1 MKETVQNYYQRQ
13 KEKALADNNPEPY
26 FNAFLAML
34 SVDPESK
41 QVQADL
47 ESAEVAGLDVNGFD
61 FDMKNIVNYVVMPQ
75 IGGGGLMIDKELLQ
89 DLFRDAKNPNVEFDQ
104 KQREALLNLSVV
116 EEDAR
121 LLNEDKATVE
131 DKRRMLENSLQ
142 SPLYKQSLE
151 VLSMGEPMYLLSVL
165 NKETSPDPDNPRSIL
180 ERIAEMP
187 EYDDRFSFM
196 DESAYKNQVNFIK
209 DVVMQSDFKE
219 QFIGLEEIIVNPNKE
234 AMKEIML
241 SDYQD
246 LITSLNVL
254 SELAPFN
261 KNIGVTMDQI
271 IENDLSHSPK
281 EQSIIKHNRKFP
293 NSVERNNNFEG
304 LSGVYQLNDVANKH
318 RTGNLSRYASKLSTL
333 QEIANTPDQQKLMNN
348 LLILN
353 MADKPEQSG
362 LYSAETRAEFETEM
376 GNRIQQGLDAAYSLV
391 RPFKEMEE
399 RAEREK
405 QQAREAHLREG
416 SAPMT
421 PFDNGR
427 KMRMG

>member
-47 ESAEVAGLDVNGFD
+47 DTEEVAGLNVSGFD
-61 FDMKNIVNYVVMPQ
+61 FDIKNIVNYVVMPQ
-75 IGGGGLMIDKELLQ
+75 MGGGGAMIDKELLQ
-89 DLFRDAKNPNVEFDQ
+89 DLFRDAKNPNVGFEP
-104 KQREALLNLSVV
+104 KQREALINLSVV

-121 LLNEDKATVE
+121 LLNEGKATVE

-151 VLSMGEPMYLLSVL
+151 ILSMGEPMYLLSVL

-187 EYDDRFSFM
+187 EYDNRFSFV

-281 EQSIIKHNRKFP
+281 EQFIIKHNRKFP

-318 RTGNLSRYASKLSTL
+318 EAGNLSRYESKLPTL
-333 QEIANTPDQQKLMNN
+333 KEIANTPDQQKLMNN

-353 MADKPEQSG
+353 MAEKPEQSG
-362 LYSAETRAEFETEM
+362 LYSAENRAEFEAEI
-376 GNRIQQGLDAAYSLV
+376 GNRIQTGLEVINANVQSRL
-391 RPFKEMEE
+391 ELE
-399 RAEREK
+399 RGKA
-405 QQAREAHLREG
+405 
-416 SAPMT
+416 MT
-421 PFDNGR
+421 PFDDAR
-427 KMRMG
+427 KLRMS

>member
-13 KEKALADNNPEPY
+13 KEKALTENNPEPY

-34 SVDPESK
+34 SVDPDSK
-41 QVQADL
+41 QVQVDL
-47 ESAEVAGLDVNGFD
+47 DSEEVAALSVDGFD

-89 DLFRDAKNPNVEFDQ
+89 DLFRDAQNPNVEFDQ
-104 KQREALLNLSVV
+104 KQREALINLSVV

-121 LLNEDKATVE
+121 LLNEGKATVE

-187 EYDDRFSFM
+187 EYDNRFSFI

-219 QFIGLEEIIVNPNKE
+219 QFIGLEEIVVNPNKE

-261 KNIGVTMDQI
+261 KYIGVTMEQI
-271 IENDLSHSPK
+271 IEEDLSHSPK

-318 RTGNLSRYASKLSTL
+318 KTGNLSRYESKLSTL

-353 MADKPEQSG
+353 MAEKPEQSG
-362 LYSAETRAEFETEM
+362 LYSAENRAEFEAEM
-376 GNRIQQGLDAAYSLV
+376 GNRIQTGLEVINANVQSRL
-391 RPFKEMEE
+391 ELE
-399 RAEREK
+399 RGKA
-405 QQAREAHLREG
+405 
-416 SAPMT
+416 MT
-421 PFDNGR
+421 PFDEAR
-427 KMRMG
+427 KLRMS